1 MKYVCVL
8 YRSAW
13 SAWRMETGFRAPFHA
28 AVRLVAARRRIPS
41 ATQCNAT
48 QSVRCSSGTSVWQ
61 ILLLLLAT
69 DATAAA
75 VVVCI
80 VVVVECTPK
89 PNLLAR
95 MKWGRRRRCI
105 QAGSLQFE
113 MHAY

>member
-1 MKYVCVL
+1 
-8 YRSAW
+8 
-13 SAWRMETGFRAPFHA
+13 METGFRAPFHA

-48 QSVRCSSGTSVWQ
+48 QSVRCSGTSVWQ
-61 ILLLLLAT
+61 MLLLLLAT

-80 VVVVECTPK
+80 VVVVVVECTPK
-89 PNLLAR
+89 PNLQAR

-105 QAGSLQFE
+105 ETGLLQFE